1 MPLSGGQFYWWTK
14 PETNFITYVS
24 STPLHERDLYVCDF
38 IRVCILYVDIS
49 YTLVTHT
56 NKTDHQAMTD
66 IISNYG

>member
-1 MPLSGGQFYWWTK
+1 MDHNRFYY
-14 PETNFITYVS
+14 NFV
-24 STPLHERDLYVCDF
+24 LYLCDF

-66 IISNYG
+66 IISKYG

>member
-1 MPLSGGQFYWWTK
+1 MTPIGIKIVSLMDHNRFYY
-14 PETNFITYVS
+14 NFV
-24 STPLHERDLYVCDF
+24 LYVCDF